1 MSKVL
6 TSPKGIAVFPH
17 LNTPDTKFDPIGHF
31 KVDLRV
37 PADAGGADFAATIDE
52 MIEAQ
57 YKATLEET
65 GKKKVKRSNEPYTI
79 DEDTGDYIFKFK
91 SKAGGVT
98 KAGEKWTRNMTIVD
112 AALNPCPSAK
122 VGGGSEVIVA
132 TEPFAYYTA
141 AIGCG
146 VSLRIKAVQ
155 VVTLREWGQSVE
167 GLGFETTDGFTASD
181 EQASAFSPQ
190 AASDDADD
198 DDDEDF

>member
-1 MSKVL
+1 MSQTI
-6 TSPKGIAVFPH
+6 TSPKGIAVYPH
-17 LNTPDTKFDPIGHF
+17 LNTPDTKFDPVGHF

-37 PADAGGADFAATIDE
+37 PASEGGAEFAAQIDA

-57 YKATLEET
+57 YEAVLEET

-98 KAGEKWTRNMTIVD
+98 KAGEKWTRRMTLVD
-112 AALNPCPSAK
+112 ANLQPCPGAK
-122 VGGGSEVIVA
+122 VGGGSEIIVA
-132 TEPFAYYTA
+132 TEPFPYYTA

-155 VVTLREWGQSVE
+155 VVTLREWGQSTE
-167 GLGFETTDGFTASD
+167 GLGFEAVDGFTATP
-181 EQASAFSPQ
+181 EQASAFVPS
-190 AASDDADD
+190 ADESAD
-198 DDDEDF
+198 EDDDEDF

>member
-1 MSKVL
+1 MSQTL
-6 TSPKGIAVFPH
+6 TTPKGIAVYPH
-17 LNTPDTKFDPIGHF
+17 INTPDTKFDPVGHF

-37 PADAGGADFAATIDE
+37 PADEGGAEFAATIDA
-52 MIEAQ
+52 MIERQ
-57 YKATLEET
+57 YEAVLEET

-98 KAGEKWTRNMTIVD
+98 KAGEKWTRTITVVD
-112 AALNPCPSAK
+112 AALNPCPGAK
-122 VGGGSEVIVA
+122 VGGGSEIIVA
-132 TEPFAYYTA
+132 TEPFPYYTA

-155 VVTLREWGQSVE
+155 VITLREWGQSVE
-167 GLGFETTDGFTASD
+167 GLGFESTDGFTASEAHTTPFESQAD
-181 EQASAFSPQ
+181 ES
-190 AASDDADD
+190 ADD